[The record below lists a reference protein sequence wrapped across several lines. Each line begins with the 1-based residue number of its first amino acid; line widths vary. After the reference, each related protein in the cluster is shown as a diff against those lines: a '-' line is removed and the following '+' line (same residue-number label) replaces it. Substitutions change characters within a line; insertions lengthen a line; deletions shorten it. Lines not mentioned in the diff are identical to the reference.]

1 MYVMGLPEAI
11 TWKELKDHFK
21 SAGRVNYAE
30 VLSDQGGASKGCGIV
45 EFSRADEA
53 LKAITHLNNTE
64 LGGAVIHVREDRED
78 AAGGGGGGGGHA
90 APAPR
95 APRDPPKRG
104 LPDAAGRQVVIHGL
118 PWAMDD
124 DGLANL
130 VAEVAP
136 TVHAEIVREGHS
148 QRSKGWGIV
157 AFGTAGE
164 AQVRGWWCGG
174 GLAGDGV
181 WL

>member
-1 MYVMGLPEAI
+1 MGLPEAI

-95 APRDPPKRG
+95 APRDPHAALHPQLPRHRLRHRVCQGQRHPGRHRG
-104 LPDAAGRQVVIHGL
+104 GP
-118 PWAMDD
+118 
-124 DGLANL
+124 
-130 VAEVAP
+130 
-136 TVHAEIVREGHS
+136 
-148 QRSKGWGIV
+148 
-157 AFGTAGE
+157 
-164 AQVRGWWCGG
+164 GG
-174 GLAGDGV
+174 GGGPGHVMLRRTSY
-181 WL
+181 